1 MHLCTIGCM
10 SRLAG
15 HMLLASRCS
24 CSRLFL
30 DCCVFLPPSFS
41 LPVMV
46 DALLAHMK
54 SIGEFLQHTNS
65 MAPDVKERIA
75 QNQLDQLLHKLS
87 LINVLT
93 TEQATTLSGHFEG
106 SCFSDSHRA
115 TWVEAVSSKIAA
127 GNRSSGRKPNQVL
140 LHFGAYLTPSEV
152 QLLQGD
158 GNVAVKLEALVT
170 RCIMIGLTNPS
181 EQTIGHVITSGKQHG
196 IVCSQTESFDLVQEF
211 KRLLKNKRKSAP
223 SFTLHLQHYPADPM
237 HLPTEILNS
246 AYTTEQPMPMQQVV
260 LAHGSAQSQVVLRRS
275 SKVVRD
281 TLPARQAS
289 QSANMFGTPDA
300 ARTMFGM
307 MQMLMGNNAGMQ
319 QGTGQS
325 SGLQN
330 LQIFG
335 TNSSGSQASQQQ
347 PTASSSAGL
356 HQQQAL
362 QLPASTSA
370 GTGQQA
376 ALAIGLPSSSI
387 GLPNTSQPAGNPA
400 SNTFQTEL
408 PMDEPLANDLLGEV
422 DKSTKVVTEALQT
435 KKKPS
440 EAKPKAKA
448 KAKAKAQIK
457 PKAKAKAVAKA
468 ATKAKAK
475 ATAKAKSAAKPDREH
490 YRSMSNSQRLRLR
503 PTGCAKCRW
512 KPACTPSCFA

>member
-1 MHLCTIGCM
+1 
-10 SRLAG
+10 
-15 HMLLASRCS
+15 
-24 CSRLFL
+24 
-30 DCCVFLPPSFS
+30 
-41 LPVMV
+41 MV

-54 SIGEFLQHTNS
+54 SIGEFLQHTNC
-65 MAPDVKERIA
+65 MAPDVKEKIA

-93 TEQATTLSGHFEG
+93 AEQATTLSANFEG

-158 GNVAVKLEALVT
+158 GNVAIKLEALVT
-170 RCIMIGLTNPS
+170 RCLMIGLTNPS
-181 EQTIGHVITSGKQHG
+181 EQTIGHVIALGKQHG
-196 IVCSQTESFDLVQEF
+196 IACTQTESFDLVQEF

-223 SFTLHLQHYPADPM
+223 SFTVHLQYYPGDPM
-237 HLPTEILNS
+237 QLPTEILNS
-246 AYTTEQPMPMQQVV
+246 AYTTEQPLPLQQVV
-260 LAHGSAQSQVVLRRS
+260 HVPLASAQSQVVLRRS
-275 SKVVRD
+275 SKAVRD

-289 QSANMFGTPDA
+289 VAANMFGTPDA
-300 ARTMFGM
+300 ARTMFAM
-307 MQMLMGNNAGMQ
+307 MQMLTGNPSAGMQ
-319 QGTGQS
+319 QGSGQC

-335 TNSSGSQASQQQ
+335 TRSSGSQGSQQH
-347 PTASSSAGL
+347 PNASSSPGL

-370 GTGQQA
+370 GTGHQA
-376 ALAIGLPSSSI
+376 ALPPALPSGQPSSSI
-387 GLPNTSQPAGNPA
+387 GLANTSQPAQNPA
-400 SNTFQTEL
+400 SQAHTFQMEL
-408 PMDEPLANDLLGEV
+408 PTDESLANDLMGEV
-422 DKSTKVVTEALQT
+422 DKSTKVVTEALEA

-440 EAKPKAKA
+440 QAKAEKATPKAKA
-448 KAKAKAQIK
+448 KNQIK

-475 ATAKAKSAAKPDREH
+475 AKATAKAKSTAKPDREH

-503 PTGCAKCRW
+503 PTGCGKCRW
-512 KPACTPSCFA
+512 KPGCTPSCFA